1 MPKTDNSDKWIIV
14 SIFVQPANLK
24 TNLIFG
30 AAWGEAENQDKV
42 DKWINARDLMLPG
55 RGGKRDKMDK
65 WINARD
71 FMLPGRGGKRDKTDK
86 WIKQAI
92 TRSLLL
98 SASYPRLSTIYPV
111 DNLESTS

>member
-1 MPKTDNSDKWIIV
+1 MILHYTDVRRSAAGEMEPAIFCGGRWPKTDNSDKWIIV

-55 RGGKRDKMDK
+55 RGKRF
-65 WINARD
+65 IR
-71 FMLPGRGGKRDKTDK
+71 
-86 WIKQAI
+86 II
-92 TRSLLL
+92 HVL
-98 SASYPRLSTIYPV
+98 SPLSTLYP
-111 DNLESTS
+111 DYP

>member
-55 RGGKRDKMDK
+55 RAGKRDKVDK
-65 WINARD
+65 
-71 FMLPGRGGKRDKTDK
+71 
-86 WIKQAI
+86 
-92 TRSLLL
+92 
-98 SASYPRLSTIYPV
+98 
-111 DNLESTS
+111 

>member
-24 TNLIFG
+24 TNLFFG

-55 RGGKRDKMDK
+55 RGKRFIRIIHDLSPLS
-65 WINARD
+65 
-71 FMLPGRGGKRDKTDK
+71 ML
-86 WIKQAI
+86 
-92 TRSLLL
+92 
-98 SASYPRLSTIYPV
+98 YPDYP
-111 DNLESTS
+111 

>member
-42 DKWINARDLMLPG
+42 DKWINARD
-55 RGGKRDKMDK
+55 
-65 WINARD
+65 
-71 FMLPGRGGKRDKTDK
+71 FMLPGRAGERDKVDK
-86 WIKQAI
+86 CSGSYVPWEVDPGALRDNRKIRFLDSWFLDSWILRGAD
-92 TRSLLL
+92 
-98 SASYPRLSTIYPV
+98 A
-111 DNLESTS
+111 